1 MVIKNKV
8 RMEHNK
14 NVNSL
19 YIFYVYFLYN
29 KIIKF
34 IQKKSY
40 LYIPYQNNI

>member
-1 MVIKNKV
+1 MIIKNKV

-14 NVNSL
+14 NV

-34 IQKKSY
+34 IQKKVI
-40 LYIPYQNNI
+40 YIYHTKIIFNY